1 MSGKVIIYGAVG
13 GIGEALARKLAAD
26 GKKLHLVGRGED
38 ELEELADELDATY
51 TVGNVTNE
59 ALFKQVSEEAGKP
72 IDGLVYAV
80 GSINLGTLNRLTP
93 ELAIEDFKVNAL
105 GAALAVQA
113 ALPGLKKSDQNPG
126 VVLFSSIAVQMGF
139 AMHSSVSMAKGAV
152 EGLGK
157 TLAAELAPKIRVNVI
172 APSLTKTPLAAPM
185 LANDQVAEA
194 IAKMHPIPKLGEA
207 NEVASLAAFLLS
219 EQASWITGQVM
230 HIDGGRSTIAGK

>member
-13 GIGEALARKLAAD
+13 GIGEALARKLAVD
-26 GKKLHLVGRGED
+26 GKNLHLVGRRED

-51 TVGNVTNE
+51 TVGDVTNE
-59 ALFKQVSEEAGKP
+59 ALFKQVAEEAGKP

-80 GSINLGTLNRLTP
+80 GTINLGTLNRLTP

-105 GAALAVQA
+105 GAALAVRG
-113 ALPGLKKSDQNPG
+113 ALPGLKKSEQNPG
-126 VVLFSSIAVQMGF
+126 VVLFSSIAVQTGF
-139 AMHSSVSMAKGAV
+139 AMHSSVAMAKGAL

-157 TLAAELAPKIRVNVI
+157 TLSAELAPKIRVNVI
-172 APSLTKTPLAAPM
+172 APSLTKTALAEPL

-207 NEVASLAAFLLS
+207 DEVASLAAFLLS